1 VTTNAN
7 AAAMGA
13 RIRTR
18 LTDPQI
24 SSMLLMG
31 GFDFWGKADTAGA
44 PPIRPRGRPP
54 RRA

>member
-1 VTTNAN
+1 
-7 AAAMGA
+7 MEA
-13 RIRTR
+13 RVRTR

-31 GFDFWGKADTAGA
+31 GFDFWGKSDPATASYA
-44 PPIRPRGRPP
+44 RPRGRPP

>member
-1 VTTNAN
+1 
-7 AAAMGA
+7 MEE

-31 GFDFWGKADTAGA
+31 RFDFFARHDGSPSFQS
-44 PPIRPRGRPP
+44 PPRPRGRPP
-54 RRA
+54 RRP